1 MFQFSGLGISLTKPH
16 GEKMNVLLRGT
27 SLRPSVL
34 IDAPADAAADDAD
47 AEGDAEAAAD
57 AAAEGAAE
65 AAVEAAADGALDV
78 VEVPHA
84 ATSRPTIARPD
95 SHVAGFPWRPRRGF
109 GAEYRSPLARRR
121 MLKEFLLLWRP

>member
-1 MFQFSGLGISLTKPH
+1 
-16 GEKMNVLLRGT
+16 MNVLLRGT

-34 IDAPADAAADDAD
+34 IDGRADSAAVDADADAAV
-47 AEGDAEAAAD
+47 EAAAD

-65 AAVEAAADGALDV
+65 AAVEAAADGAVDV

-95 SHVAGFPWRPRRGF
+95 RLSTRG
-109 GAEYRSPLARRR
+109 G
-121 MLKEFLLLWRP
+121 